1 MLRRKLGLGNLV
13 PMAYFA
19 LNFPPRTGLAWP
31 RFTGKTRG
39 PLAARAV
46 HSARGARRA
55 ESMGGDRI
63 ATITRG
69 AGGEGGVMSGYA
81 MTTSDAF
88 VWRVGRGEVTLSRA
102 GDAWMVSYTSVG
114 RLLGPRQLLYEN
126 RHRDPT
132 HAAWDVMARVVLA
145 SRDEDEGLRAGRS
158 AAQWLRAWPNQRA
171 FSGSPD
177 NGGENGTR

>member
-1 MLRRKLGLGNLV
+1 
-13 PMAYFA
+13 
-19 LNFPPRTGLAWP
+19 
-31 RFTGKTRG
+31 
-39 PLAARAV
+39 
-46 HSARGARRA
+46 
-55 ESMGGDRI
+55 
-63 ATITRG
+63 
-69 AGGEGGVMSGYA
+69 MSGYA

-158 AAQWLRAWPNQRA
+158 AAQWLRAWPTQRS
-171 FSGSPD
+171 FGLPGDGDDGQGNGS
-177 NGGENGTR
+177 R